1 MRCSVGLVAVV
12 VVLAASLFASAAA
25 GSAAE
30 KEEDFVL
37 LFNRK
42 NLDGWEGDEKLW
54 HARDGV
60 LVGDSPGI
68 RHNDFLCTTKTY
80 GDFVLRFQVRLRPE
94 SGNSGVQFR
103 SKRVPDSHEV
113 CGYQADIGGQ
123 WWGKLYD
130 EARRR
135 KVLAGPDAETI
146 KRCLKRGEWNDYEV
160 RAEGPHVTLKINGTT
175 TVDYTE
181 PEPPETIAR
190 EGVIAVQIHSGG
202 PLTVEFRNLRIKEL
216 K

>member
-1 MRCSVGLVAVV
+1 MRNMAIALAAALVACTTATG
-12 VVLAASLFASAAA
+12 L
-25 GSAAE
+25 AAE
-30 KEEDFVL
+30 KEEGFVPL
-37 LFNRK
+37 LGPK

-54 HARDGV
+54 HAEGGA
-60 LVGDSPGI
+60 LVGKSPGI
-68 RHNDFLCTTKTY
+68 KHNDFLCTTKTY
-80 GDFVLRFQVRLRPE
+80 GDFVLRFQIRLRPD

-103 SKRVPDSHEV
+103 SKRVPNSHEV
-113 CGYQADIGGQ
+113 AGYQADAGGH

-146 KRCLKRGEWNDYEV
+146 KKCLKRGQWNDYEI
-160 RAEGPHVTLKINGTT
+160 RAEGPHITLKINGTT

-181 PEPPETIAR
+181 REPAEKVAR
-190 EGVIAVQIHSGG
+190 AGVIAVQIHSGG
-202 PLTVEFRNLRIKEL
+202 PQTVEFRKPRIKEL

>member
-1 MRCSVGLVAVV
+1 MRHTALA
-12 VVLAASLFASAAA
+12 LAAATVALAAM

-30 KEEDFVL
+30 KDKEQGFVP
-37 LFNRK
+37 LFNGK
-42 NLDGWEGDEKLW
+42 NLDGWKGDETLW

-60 LVGDSPGI
+60 LVGKSPGI
-68 RHNDFLCTTKTY
+68 KHNDFLCTEKTY
-80 GDFVLRFQVRLRPE
+80 GDFVLRFEVRLRPN
-94 SGNSGVQFR
+94 SANSGVQFR
-103 SKRVPDSHEV
+103 SKPVPNSHEV
-113 CGYQADIGGQ
+113 AGYQADIAAG

-135 KVLAGPDAETI
+135 KVLAGPDKKAIEKI
-146 KRCLKRGEWNDYEV
+146 VKPGEWNAYEV
-160 RAEGPHVTLKINGTT
+160 RAEGPHIVLKVNGTK

-181 PEPPETIAR
+181 PEPPEKIAR
-190 EGVIAVQIHSGG
+190 EGIIAVQIHSGG